1 MSDPVRIVQ
10 VLLLVDGETSLE
22 VGPALW
28 AMLLEI
34 ERFYNMDQPRISFQ
48 RFYISPQVPK
58 VNLLDAARRNLDR
71 LLRGGKAVD
80 DALMQLRPAQRVEKA
95 VSSKDSTGRFR
106 RTCDQRKLGQVVRD
120 LIGIGPDAGLLFIV
134 TDREIT
140 PPPEWRYIIW
150 DDFEGGAVVSMVPT
164 DPKYWRHQDPGRIAT
179 IKHRVRT
186 ATLSITGQFLG
197 LERCENPGCFL
208 YADVGSVTNLD
219 LMTHLGDE
227 HELPKLAGRGFQPAG
242 ADPAVVQSVVETRPM
257 EGGVVS

>member
-34 ERFYNMDQPRISFQ
+34 ERFYNMDRPRISFQ

-58 VNLLDAARRNLDR
+58 VNLLDTARRNLDR

-80 DALMQLRPAQRVEKA
+80 DALMQLSPAQRVEKA

-164 DPKYWRHQDPGRIAT
+164 DPKYWRHPDPGRIAT

-186 ATLSITGQFLG
+186 AALSITGQFLG

-257 EGGVVS
+257 EGGVAS